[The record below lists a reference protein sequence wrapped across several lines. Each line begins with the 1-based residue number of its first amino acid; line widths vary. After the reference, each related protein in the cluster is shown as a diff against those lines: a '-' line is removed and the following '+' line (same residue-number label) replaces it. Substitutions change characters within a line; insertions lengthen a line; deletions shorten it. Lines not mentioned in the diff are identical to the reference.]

1 MIPQNHNFLSSKPIP
16 FFIADAEFKKK
27 IERIQEDF
35 LWRMDPKV
43 EPRFYAYL
51 NEVIKVREGR

>member
-1 MIPQNHNFLSSKPIP
+1 MSFLSSKPIP
-16 FFIADAEFKKK
+16 FFITDAEFKKK